1 MQHQV
6 DLTPVLE
13 PDAIF
18 DISPRFVPDRRFRV
32 RPVTG
37 SGLGAALL
45 LGLAVEHPRHP
56 GDPVPQIIWR
66 PRPA

>member
-1 MQHQV
+1 MQQRV
-6 DLTPVLE
+6 DPTPILE

-18 DISPRFVPDRRFRV
+18 DTSPRFVPDRRFRV
-32 RPVTG
+32 RPAPG
-37 SGLGAALL
+37 HGLGVALL

-66 PRPA
+66 PRPT